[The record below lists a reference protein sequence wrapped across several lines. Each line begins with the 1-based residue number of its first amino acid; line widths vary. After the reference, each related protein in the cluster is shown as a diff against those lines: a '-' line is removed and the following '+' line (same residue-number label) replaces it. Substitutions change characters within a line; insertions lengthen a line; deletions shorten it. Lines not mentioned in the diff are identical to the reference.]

1 MTFNRVANKIIIR
14 DAFLNDLPHLLP
26 LMEQLGYPQSLEALQ
41 KRCELYMDQTRYGIF
56 LAEIDD
62 IVIGWIA
69 WSKSNLFVSE
79 TTRIHIEG
87 LVVDKNFRGKGVGKK
102 LMIAIEE
109 FAKQFSPC
117 IIDLTSG
124 LRREK
129 DGSHDFYK
137 SLGYHNEGHMAKL
150 YLRKTV

>member
-1 MTFNRVANKIIIR
+1 MPTELIIR
-14 DAFLNDLPHLLP
+14 NALIDDVPHLLP
-26 LMEQLGYPQSLEALQ
+26 LMEQLGYPQSPEELQ
-41 KRCELYMDQTRYGIF
+41 KRLELFTGQLHFGVL
-56 LAEIDD
+56 LAEIAGKA
-62 IVIGWIA
+62 VGWVA
-69 WSKSNLFVSE
+69 WSKSHLFVSA

-87 LVVDKNFRGKGVGKK
+87 LVVDQNHRGKGIGKK

-109 FAKQFSPC
+109 FARQFSPC

-124 LRREK
+124 LRRVK

-150 YLRKTV
+150 YLRKTL